1 MARLKLGPIED
12 DKPVKMTIELPA
24 AIHRDLMAYAQA
36 HAADTGLSQPMAIE
50 RLISPMLDRFM
61 ASDRGFRRK
70 A

>member
-1 MARLKLGPIED
+1 MAKLKLGPIED
-12 DKPVKMTIELPA
+12 DKPVKLTIELPA